1 MCGGSQREKLDI
13 CLFFGRD
20 KKCQTVLLVSLWHFF
35 LCVFFPQSVLFSLK
49 DLLVHYNPLP
59 KC

>member
-1 MCGGSQREKLDI
+1 MVI

-20 KKCQTVLLVSLWHFF
+20 KKFQTVLLVSLWGF
-35 LCVFFPQSVLFSLK
+35 LCFAFFPQSVLFSLK